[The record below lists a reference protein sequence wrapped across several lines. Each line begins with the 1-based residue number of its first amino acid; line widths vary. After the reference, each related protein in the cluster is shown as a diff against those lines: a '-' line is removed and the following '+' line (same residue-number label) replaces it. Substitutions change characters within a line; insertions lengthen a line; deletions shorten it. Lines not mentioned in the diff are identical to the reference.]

1 MNSCWA
7 LASLSANH
15 LPSILPKLFLKV
27 VMFIIF
33 IAILIASCSPAPL
46 LFTLIQNLLTT
57 AAQLARSLRS
67 NHGSFIYL
75 HHHSWAPQELMKMFF
90 LLKWDKGSADIQCIL
105 ACMRAAHMAAV
116 IMWSLMTVSLKAN
129 FFFSE
134 KIKSPRPYCHYNKH
148 TLTVVGGPEPLS
160 TLACFNLRPF
170 EYKNIGLCQIQLFVK
185 KIPLLFISS
194 ISCHHA
200 NDSSGVSK

>member
-7 LASLSANH
+7 QARLSANH

-33 IAILIASCSPAPL
+33 IAILIASCSSPARL

-57 AAQLARSLRS
+57 AVQLARSLYY

-90 LLKWDKGSADIQCIL
+90 LLKWDKGSVDIQCIL
-105 ACMRAAHMAAV
+105 ACKCAAHMAAV
-116 IMWSLMTVSLKAN
+116 IMWSLMTVSLIFN
-129 FFFSE
+129 SFFSE
-134 KIKSPRPYCHYNKH
+134 KIKSHYNQH
-148 TLTVVGGPEPLS
+148 TCTSKQSWEDQ
-160 TLACFNLRPF
+160 
-170 EYKNIGLCQIQLFVK
+170 KLCHCLPALILE
-185 KIPLLFISS
+185 LLNMRI
-194 ISCHHA
+194 
-200 NDSSGVSK
+200 